1 MRAVGAISVTQ
12 VVIPAVAVAAAGV
25 ALFIGINRPV
35 QEPPAN
41 ALMSE
46 SARPAPPVA
55 AAPTQPPVQQAA
67 PLASAQQQAKDLATA
82 LTPAPPA
89 TGDGAVPEFDIVHI
103 EPTGEA
109 VVAGRAAPGTVIELL
124 RNGEAH
130 DRVMVDQSGQFAMV
144 PRPLPK
150 GTYELTLRSTQA
162 DGKQTTSKQSVAVVL
177 EPNSDQP
184 TVALLTPDK
193 PTLVM
198 PQASAP
204 ASAAEI
210 TTAVEAVDIEP
221 NGKVHV
227 SGHAHPGAEVRLY
240 LNDSFVTSVTAG
252 PDGHLAVTINEGVAP
267 GKYRV
272 RLDELASKSG
282 AVRARAEV
290 PLRCARQ
297 DDNGVDLAFERID
310 RGTTERSTA
319 ERRDASAAATGR
331 FQQHRLGG
339 QDRAGGRGG
348 CPEGHDNDGRPGRQ
362 PVAAEPQL
370 ARQRRTLRPDLQGEQ
385 ATDPQ
390 SEPDLSRP
398 DPGRPRQR
406 DALKRGWG
414 LFGSFVMAGL
424 DPAIHPKAR
433 TLPKNDGCP
442 GQAWA

>member
-12 VVIPAVAVAAAGV
+12 MVIPAVAVAAAGV

-82 LTPAPPA
+82 LTPVPPA

-290 PLRCARQ
+290 PL
-297 DDNGVDLAFERID
+297 NVPD
-310 RGTTERSTA
+310 RMTTASISPSSVSTA
-319 ERRDASAAATGR
+319 APQSAAPQNAATQAPQQLAASSSTASADKTA
-331 FQQHRLGG
+331 
-339 QDRAGGRGG
+339 
-348 CPEGHDNDGRPGRQ
+348 P
-362 PVAAEPQL
+362 AAEVVVPKVTTMTVVRGDSL
-370 ARQRRTLRPDLQGEQ
+370 WR
-385 ATDPQ
+385 
-390 SEPDLSRP
+390 LSRNSL
-398 DPGRPRQR
+398 GSGERY
-406 DALKRGWG
+406 ALI
-414 LFGSFVMAGL
+414 F
-424 DPAIHPKAR
+424 KANKQQIR
-433 TLPKNDGCP
+433 NPNLIYP
-442 GQAWA
+442 GQILVVPANETH

>member
-290 PLRCARQ
+290 PL
-297 DDNGVDLAFERID
+297 NVPD
-310 RGTTERSTA
+310 RMTTASISPSSVSTA
-319 ERRDASAAATGR
+319 APQSAAPQNAATQAPQQLAASSSTASADKTA
-331 FQQHRLGG
+331 
-339 QDRAGGRGG
+339 
-348 CPEGHDNDGRPGRQ
+348 P
-362 PVAAEPQL
+362 AAEVVVPKVTTMTVVRGDSL
-370 ARQRRTLRPDLQGEQ
+370 WR
-385 ATDPQ
+385 
-390 SEPDLSRP
+390 LSRNSL
-398 DPGRPRQR
+398 GSGERY
-406 DALKRGWG
+406 ALI
-414 LFGSFVMAGL
+414 F
-424 DPAIHPKAR
+424 KANKQQIR
-433 TLPKNDGCP
+433 NPNLIYP
-442 GQAWA
+442 GQILVVPANETH

>member
-12 VVIPAVAVAAAGV
+12 MVIPAVAVAAAGV

-290 PLRCARQ
+290 PL
-297 DDNGVDLAFERID
+297 NVPD
-310 RGTTERSTA
+310 RMTTASISPSSVSTA
-319 ERRDASAAATGR
+319 APQSAAPQNAATQAPQQLAASSSTASAEKTA
-331 FQQHRLGG
+331 
-339 QDRAGGRGG
+339 
-348 CPEGHDNDGRPGRQ
+348 P
-362 PVAAEPQL
+362 AAEVVVPKVTTMTVVRGDSL
-370 ARQRRTLRPDLQGEQ
+370 WR
-385 ATDPQ
+385 
-390 SEPDLSRP
+390 LSRNSL
-398 DPGRPRQR
+398 GSGERY
-406 DALKRGWG
+406 ALI
-414 LFGSFVMAGL
+414 F
-424 DPAIHPKAR
+424 KANKQQIR
-433 TLPKNDGCP
+433 NPNLIYP
-442 GQAWA
+442 GQILVVPANETH

>member
-144 PRPLPK
+144 PRPLPN

-290 PLRCARQ
+290 PL
-297 DDNGVDLAFERID
+297 NVPD
-310 RGTTERSTA
+310 RMTTASISPSSVSTA
-319 ERRDASAAATGR
+319 APQSAAPQNAATQAPQQLAASSSTASADKTA
-331 FQQHRLGG
+331 
-339 QDRAGGRGG
+339 
-348 CPEGHDNDGRPGRQ
+348 P
-362 PVAAEPQL
+362 AAEVVVPKVTTMTVVRGDSL
-370 ARQRRTLRPDLQGEQ
+370 WR
-385 ATDPQ
+385 
-390 SEPDLSRP
+390 LSRNSL
-398 DPGRPRQR
+398 GSGERY
-406 DALKRGWG
+406 ALI
-414 LFGSFVMAGL
+414 F
-424 DPAIHPKAR
+424 KANKQQIR
-433 TLPKNDGCP
+433 NPNLIYP
-442 GQAWA
+442 GQILVVPANETH

>member
-12 VVIPAVAVAAAGV
+12 MVIPAVAVAAAGV

-252 PDGHLAVTINEGVAP
+252 PDGHLAVTINGGVAP

-290 PLRCARQ
+290 PL
-297 DDNGVDLAFERID
+297 NVPD
-310 RGTTERSTA
+310 RMTTASISPSSVSTA
-319 ERRDASAAATGR
+319 APQSAAPQNAATQAPQQLAASSSTASADKAA
-331 FQQHRLGG
+331 
-339 QDRAGGRGG
+339 
-348 CPEGHDNDGRPGRQ
+348 P
-362 PVAAEPQL
+362 AAEVVVPKVTTMTVVRGDSL
-370 ARQRRTLRPDLQGEQ
+370 WR
-385 ATDPQ
+385 
-390 SEPDLSRP
+390 LSRNSL
-398 DPGRPRQR
+398 GSGERY
-406 DALKRGWG
+406 ALI
-414 LFGSFVMAGL
+414 F
-424 DPAIHPKAR
+424 KANKQQIR
-433 TLPKNDGCP
+433 NPNLIYP
-442 GQAWA
+442 GQILVVPANETH

>member
-12 VVIPAVAVAAAGV
+12 MVIPAVAVAAAGV

-82 LTPAPPA
+82 LTPVPPA

-252 PDGHLAVTINEGVAP
+252 PDGHLAVTINGGVAP

-290 PLRCARQ
+290 PL
-297 DDNGVDLAFERID
+297 NVPD
-310 RGTTERSTA
+310 RMTTASISPSSVSTA
-319 ERRDASAAATGR
+319 APQSTTPQNAATQAPQQLAASSSTASADKAA
-331 FQQHRLGG
+331 
-339 QDRAGGRGG
+339 
-348 CPEGHDNDGRPGRQ
+348 P
-362 PVAAEPQL
+362 AAEVVVPKVTTMTVVRGDSL
-370 ARQRRTLRPDLQGEQ
+370 WR
-385 ATDPQ
+385 
-390 SEPDLSRP
+390 LSRNSL
-398 DPGRPRQR
+398 GSGERY
-406 DALKRGWG
+406 ALI
-414 LFGSFVMAGL
+414 F
-424 DPAIHPKAR
+424 KANKQQIR
-433 TLPKNDGCP
+433 NPNLIYP
-442 GQAWA
+442 GQILVVPANETH

>member
-12 VVIPAVAVAAAGV
+12 MVIPAVAVAAAGV

-290 PLRCARQ
+290 PL
-297 DDNGVDLAFERID
+297 NVPD
-310 RGTTERSTA
+310 RMTTASISPSSVSTA
-319 ERRDASAAATGR
+319 APQSAAPQNAATQAPQQLAASSSTASADKAA
-331 FQQHRLGG
+331 
-339 QDRAGGRGG
+339 
-348 CPEGHDNDGRPGRQ
+348 P
-362 PVAAEPQL
+362 AAEVVVPKVTTMTVVRGDSL
-370 ARQRRTLRPDLQGEQ
+370 WR
-385 ATDPQ
+385 
-390 SEPDLSRP
+390 LSRNSL
-398 DPGRPRQR
+398 GSGERY
-406 DALKRGWG
+406 ALI
-414 LFGSFVMAGL
+414 F
-424 DPAIHPKAR
+424 KANKQQIR
-433 TLPKNDGCP
+433 NPNLIYP
-442 GQAWA
+442 GQILVVPANETH

>member
-12 VVIPAVAVAAAGV
+12 MVIPAVAVAAAGV

-184 TVALLTPDK
+184 TVALMTPDK

-227 SGHAHPGAEVRLY
+227 SGHAHRGAEVRLY
-240 LNDSFVTSVTAG
+240 INDSFVTSVTAG

-290 PLRCARQ
+290 PL
-297 DDNGVDLAFERID
+297 NVPD
-310 RGTTERSTA
+310 RMTTASISPSSVSTA
-319 ERRDASAAATGR
+319 APQSAAPQNAATQAPQQLAASSSTASADKTA
-331 FQQHRLGG
+331 
-339 QDRAGGRGG
+339 
-348 CPEGHDNDGRPGRQ
+348 P
-362 PVAAEPQL
+362 AAEVVVPKVTTMTVVRGDSL
-370 ARQRRTLRPDLQGEQ
+370 WR
-385 ATDPQ
+385 
-390 SEPDLSRP
+390 LSRNSL
-398 DPGRPRQR
+398 GSGERY
-406 DALKRGWG
+406 ALI
-414 LFGSFVMAGL
+414 F
-424 DPAIHPKAR
+424 KANKQQIR
-433 TLPKNDGCP
+433 NPNLIYP
-442 GQAWA
+442 GQILVVPANETH

>member
-12 VVIPAVAVAAAGV
+12 MVIPAVAVAAAGV

-252 PDGHLAVTINEGVAP
+252 PDGHLAVTINGGVAP

-290 PLRCARQ
+290 PL
-297 DDNGVDLAFERID
+297 NVPD
-310 RGTTERSTA
+310 RMTTASISPSSVSTA
-319 ERRDASAAATGR
+319 APQSAAPQNASTQAPQQLAASSSTASADKAA
-331 FQQHRLGG
+331 
-339 QDRAGGRGG
+339 
-348 CPEGHDNDGRPGRQ
+348 P
-362 PVAAEPQL
+362 AAEVVVPKVTTMTVVRGDSL
-370 ARQRRTLRPDLQGEQ
+370 WR
-385 ATDPQ
+385 
-390 SEPDLSRP
+390 LSRNSL
-398 DPGRPRQR
+398 GSGERY
-406 DALKRGWG
+406 ALI
-414 LFGSFVMAGL
+414 F
-424 DPAIHPKAR
+424 KANKQQIR
-433 TLPKNDGCP
+433 NPNLIYP
-442 GQAWA
+442 GQILVVPANETH

>member
-12 VVIPAVAVAAAGV
+12 MVIPAVAVAAAGV

-177 EPNSDQP
+177 EPSSDQP
-184 TVALLTPDK
+184 TVALMTPDK

-290 PLRCARQ
+290 PL
-297 DDNGVDLAFERID
+297 NVPD
-310 RGTTERSTA
+310 RMTTASISPSSVSTA
-319 ERRDASAAATGR
+319 APQSAAPQNAATQAPQQLAASSSTASADKTA
-331 FQQHRLGG
+331 
-339 QDRAGGRGG
+339 
-348 CPEGHDNDGRPGRQ
+348 P
-362 PVAAEPQL
+362 AAEVVVPKVTTMTVVRGDSL
-370 ARQRRTLRPDLQGEQ
+370 WR
-385 ATDPQ
+385 
-390 SEPDLSRP
+390 LSRNSL
-398 DPGRPRQR
+398 GSGERY
-406 DALKRGWG
+406 ALI
-414 LFGSFVMAGL
+414 F
-424 DPAIHPKAR
+424 KANKQQIR
-433 TLPKNDGCP
+433 NPNLIYP
-442 GQAWA
+442 GQILVVPANETH

>member
-12 VVIPAVAVAAAGV
+12 MVIPAVAVAAAGV

-46 SARPAPPVA
+46 SARPAPAVA

-252 PDGHLAVTINEGVAP
+252 PDGHLAVTINGGVAP

-290 PLRCARQ
+290 PL
-297 DDNGVDLAFERID
+297 NVPD
-310 RGTTERSTA
+310 RMTTASISPSSVSTA
-319 ERRDASAAATGR
+319 APQSAAPQNAATQAPQQLAASSSTASADKTA
-331 FQQHRLGG
+331 
-339 QDRAGGRGG
+339 
-348 CPEGHDNDGRPGRQ
+348 P
-362 PVAAEPQL
+362 AAEVVVPKVTTMTVVRGDSL
-370 ARQRRTLRPDLQGEQ
+370 WR
-385 ATDPQ
+385 
-390 SEPDLSRP
+390 LSRNSL
-398 DPGRPRQR
+398 GSGERY
-406 DALKRGWG
+406 ALI
-414 LFGSFVMAGL
+414 F
-424 DPAIHPKAR
+424 KANKQQIR
-433 TLPKNDGCP
+433 NPNLIYP
-442 GQAWA
+442 GQILVVPANETH

>member
-177 EPNSDQP
+177 EP
-184 TVALLTPDK
+184 
-193 PTLVM
+193 
-198 PQASAP
+198 
-204 ASAAEI
+204 
-210 TTAVEAVDIEP
+210 TA
-221 NGKVHV
+221 
-227 SGHAHPGAEVRLY
+227 
-240 LNDSFVTSVTAG
+240 TS
-252 PDGHLAVTINEGVAP
+252 
-267 GKYRV
+267 R
-272 RLDELASKSG
+272 
-282 AVRARAEV
+282 
-290 PLRCARQ
+290 
-297 DDNGVDLAFERID
+297 
-310 RGTTERSTA
+310 RSP
-319 ERRDASAAATGR
+319 
-331 FQQHRLGG
+331 
-339 QDRAGGRGG
+339 
-348 CPEGHDNDGRPGRQ
+348 C
-362 PVAAEPQL
+362 
-370 ARQRRTLRPDLQGEQ
+370 
-385 ATDPQ
+385 
-390 SEPDLSRP
+390 
-398 DPGRPRQR
+398 
-406 DALKRGWG
+406 
-414 LFGSFVMAGL
+414 
-424 DPAIHPKAR
+424 
-433 TLPKNDGCP
+433 
-442 GQAWA
+442 

>member
-184 TVALLTPDK
+184 TVALMTPDK

-290 PLRCARQ
+290 PL
-297 DDNGVDLAFERID
+297 NVPD
-310 RGTTERSTA
+310 RMTTASISPSSVSTA
-319 ERRDASAAATGR
+319 APQSAAPQNASTQAPQQLAASSSTASADKAA
-331 FQQHRLGG
+331 
-339 QDRAGGRGG
+339 
-348 CPEGHDNDGRPGRQ
+348 P
-362 PVAAEPQL
+362 AAEVVVPKVTTMTVVRGDSL
-370 ARQRRTLRPDLQGEQ
+370 WR
-385 ATDPQ
+385 
-390 SEPDLSRP
+390 LSRNSL
-398 DPGRPRQR
+398 GSGERY
-406 DALKRGWG
+406 ALI
-414 LFGSFVMAGL
+414 F
-424 DPAIHPKAR
+424 KANKQQIR
-433 TLPKNDGCP
+433 NPNLIYP
-442 GQAWA
+442 GQILVVPANETH

>member
-177 EPNSDQP
+177 EPSSDQP
-184 TVALLTPDK
+184 TVALMTPDK

-290 PLRCARQ
+290 PL
-297 DDNGVDLAFERID
+297 NVPD
-310 RGTTERSTA
+310 RMTTASISPSSVSTA
-319 ERRDASAAATGR
+319 APQSAAPQNAATQAPQQLAASSSTASADKTA
-331 FQQHRLGG
+331 
-339 QDRAGGRGG
+339 
-348 CPEGHDNDGRPGRQ
+348 P
-362 PVAAEPQL
+362 AAEVVVPKVTTMTVVRGDSL
-370 ARQRRTLRPDLQGEQ
+370 WR
-385 ATDPQ
+385 
-390 SEPDLSRP
+390 LSRNSL
-398 DPGRPRQR
+398 GSGERY
-406 DALKRGWG
+406 ALI
-414 LFGSFVMAGL
+414 F
-424 DPAIHPKAR
+424 KANKQQIR
-433 TLPKNDGCP
+433 NPNLIYP
-442 GQAWA
+442 GQILVVPANETH

>member
-252 PDGHLAVTINEGVAP
+252 PDGHLAVTINGGVAP

-290 PLRCARQ
+290 PL
-297 DDNGVDLAFERID
+297 NVPD
-310 RGTTERSTA
+310 RMTTASISPSSVSTA
-319 ERRDASAAATGR
+319 APQSAAPQNAATQAPQQLAASSSTASADKTA
-331 FQQHRLGG
+331 
-339 QDRAGGRGG
+339 
-348 CPEGHDNDGRPGRQ
+348 P
-362 PVAAEPQL
+362 AAEVVVPKVTTMTVVRGDSL
-370 ARQRRTLRPDLQGEQ
+370 WR
-385 ATDPQ
+385 
-390 SEPDLSRP
+390 LSRNSL
-398 DPGRPRQR
+398 GSGERY
-406 DALKRGWG
+406 ALI
-414 LFGSFVMAGL
+414 F
-424 DPAIHPKAR
+424 KANKQQIR
-433 TLPKNDGCP
+433 NPNLIYP
-442 GQAWA
+442 GQILVVPANETH

>member
-12 VVIPAVAVAAAGV
+12 MVIPAVAVAAAGV
-25 ALFIGINRPV
+25 ALFIGMNRPV
-35 QEPPAN
+35 REPPAN

-55 AAPTQPPVQQAA
+55 TAPQPPVQQAA

-177 EPNSDQP
+177 EPSSDQP
-184 TVALLTPDK
+184 TVALMTPDK

-198 PQASAP
+198 SQPSAP

-227 SGHAHPGAEVRLY
+227 SGRAHPGAVVRLY

-290 PLRCARQ
+290 PLNVPDRMTTASISPSSVPTAAPQ
-297 DDNGVDLAFERID
+297 SAAPQNAATQAPQQLAASS
-310 RGTTERSTA
+310 STA
-319 ERRDASAAATGR
+319 SADKTA
-331 FQQHRLGG
+331 
-339 QDRAGGRGG
+339 
-348 CPEGHDNDGRPGRQ
+348 P
-362 PVAAEPQL
+362 AAEVVVPKL
-370 ARQRRTLRPDLQGEQ
+370 TTMTVVRGDSLWR
-385 ATDPQ
+385 
-390 SEPDLSRP
+390 LSRNSL
-398 DPGRPRQR
+398 GSGERY
-406 DALKRGWG
+406 AL
-414 LFGSFVMAGL
+414 
-424 DPAIHPKAR
+424 IYKANKQQIR
-433 TLPKNDGCP
+433 NPNLIYP
-442 GQAWA
+442 GQILVVPASEAH

>member
-252 PDGHLAVTINEGVAP
+252 PDGHLAVTINGGVAP

-290 PLRCARQ
+290 PL
-297 DDNGVDLAFERID
+297 NVPD
-310 RGTTERSTA
+310 RMTTASISPSSVSTA
-319 ERRDASAAATGR
+319 APQSAAPQNASTQAPQQLAASSSTASADKAA
-331 FQQHRLGG
+331 
-339 QDRAGGRGG
+339 
-348 CPEGHDNDGRPGRQ
+348 P
-362 PVAAEPQL
+362 AAEVVVPKVTTMTVVRGDSL
-370 ARQRRTLRPDLQGEQ
+370 WR
-385 ATDPQ
+385 
-390 SEPDLSRP
+390 LSRNSL
-398 DPGRPRQR
+398 GSGERY
-406 DALKRGWG
+406 ALI
-414 LFGSFVMAGL
+414 F
-424 DPAIHPKAR
+424 KANKQQIR
-433 TLPKNDGCP
+433 NPNLIYP
-442 GQAWA
+442 GQILVVPANETH